1 VEASEIH
8 IPLEWKSIKVNDIG
22 GIIMVIGAPDV
33 GKSTFAEY
41 LFHEVRREA
50 GKAALL
56 DGDPGQ
62 SRLGLPTI
70 MTLALGA
77 SGELDFP
84 RDARRWHWFVGSTSP
99 SGHMLPVLVGA
110 ARLVEAARGAG
121 AEVIVYDT
129 SGLVDPALGGLA
141 LKLAK
146 IDLLRPALVVCI
158 QNRAEL
164 EPLLVPLRR
173 RSSLEVVSLPAS
185 PQVHKRD
192 LTKRRAYRASQFAA
206 YFRSA
211 TSISIEW
218 TRYAVHPFPRFSMN
232 RLVALEDRHG
242 FTLGL
247 GIVRAIDRTLRKVK
261 LLTPLNSLKNVD
273 ALRLGDVTI
282 DTQTFRDAQIK

>member
-1 VEASEIH
+1 
-8 IPLEWKSIKVNDIG
+8 
-22 GIIMVIGAPDV
+22 MVIGAPDV

-41 LFHEVRREA
+41 LFHEVRRAA
-50 GKAALL
+50 GQAAFL

-62 SRLGLPTI
+62 SRLGPPTT
-70 MTLALGA
+70 MTLVFGA

-84 RDARRWHWFVGSTSP
+84 PDARLWHWFVGSTSP

-121 AEVIVYDT
+121 ADRIIYDT

-146 IDLLRPALVVCI
+146 IDLLRPALVVGI
-158 QNRAEL
+158 QNESEL
-164 EPLLVPLRR
+164 EPLLVPLRH
-173 RSSLEVVSLPAS
+173 RSGLRVISLPAS

-192 LTKRRAYRASQFAA
+192 LIQRRAYRASQFSA

-211 TSISIEW
+211 TGFSLEW

-232 RLVALEDRHG
+232 RLVALEDRRG

-247 GIVRAIDRTLRKVK
+247 GIVRAIDRSLRKVK
-261 LLTPLNSLKNVD
+261 LFTPLKTLEKVD

-282 DTQTFRDAQIK
+282 DTHTFRDAQIK

>member
-1 VEASEIH
+1 VEDPAVL
-8 IPLEWKSIKVNDIG
+8 IPPEWKSIKVNDIG

-41 LFHEVRREA
+41 LFHEVRRGV
-50 GKAALL
+50 GKTAFL

-62 SRLGLPTI
+62 SRLGPPTT
-70 MTLALGA
+70 MTLALGVP
-77 SGELDFP
+77 GELDFP
-84 RDARRWHWFVGSTSP
+84 PDARRWHWFVGSTSP
-99 SGHMLPVLVGA
+99 RGHMLSVLVGA
-110 ARLVEAARGAG
+110 ARLVEAAREE
-121 AEVIVYDT
+121 AEKIVYDT

-146 IDLLRPALVVCI
+146 IDLLRPALVVGI
-158 QNRAEL
+158 QNENEL

-173 RSSLEVVSLPAS
+173 RSSLQVVSLPAS
-185 PQVHKRD
+185 PEVRKRD
-192 LTKRRAYRASQFAA
+192 LTKRQAYRASQFAA
-206 YFRSA
+206 YFRAGVRFSL
-211 TSISIEW
+211 EW
-218 TRYAVHPFPRFSMN
+218 TRYAVYPFPRFSMN

-247 GIVRAIDRTLRKVK
+247 GIVRAIDRPLRKVE

-273 ALRLGDVTI
+273 ALRLGDMTI